1 MQKIIFYIIIMVF
14 SFLTKAVAQEERKD
28 KIEERKE
35 KIKERK
41 EPISNKLLS
50 FEKKVL
56 LISTGMEFLLA
67 KEKNELK
74 IKIDSLET
82 IFKQNKISEQE
93 FKDLKLKEAE
103 KSASRIEFGM
113 EFFRVNLDSLI
124 QKKIEKDSKE
134 ITLKIDTVNGKKV
147 YAYSKNIDGNYY
159 DIPIPIPNL
168 KVAKSNKTQINL
180 LDITMNNDSIYKN
193 YKKEHRTTTQIV
205 IATGFN
211 NLVTNGAIANSD
223 FGYLRSGFWEWG
235 VTLNTRLSKNS
246 NLLHLKYGLGFQYNM
261 LHATDNRVF
270 VDTGSETVLET
281 YPIDLK
287 DNHTYFRNVYF
298 VLPVHLE
305 FDFSKTEEKDGK
317 KIFKSHQGF
326 RFGLGGFAGVNTN
339 SKQFIRYE
347 LDGKKVRERTKADFN
362 VNDFTYGLSTYVGY
376 KATSLYVKYDLNPM
390 FKNNN
395 IDQNNVSLG
404 LRFDFN

>member
-41 EPISNKLLS
+41 ETISNKPMN
-50 FEKKVL
+50 FEKKVEQ
-56 LISTGMEFLLA
+56 ISSEMEFRLA
-67 KEKNELK
+67 REKNVLK
-74 IKIDSLET
+74 MKIDSLDT
-82 IFKQNKISEQE
+82 LLAQNKVTLEE
-93 FKDLKLKEAE
+93 VKLLKLKQAE
-103 KSASRIEFGM
+103 ISARSIEKNM
-113 EFFRVNLDSLI
+113 EFLKAKLDSLI
-124 QKKIEKDSKE
+124 QDKVEKGSKE
-134 ITLKIDTVNGKKV
+134 ITYRIDTINGNKVYIYSKVTDGRHYDILPLKIYQSEKDKLERKSKK
-147 YAYSKNIDGNYY
+147 
-159 DIPIPIPNL
+159 
-168 KVAKSNKTQINL
+168 
-180 LDITMNNDSIYKN
+180 
-193 YKKEHRTTTQIV
+193 TTSQVV
-205 IATGFN
+205 IATGVN
-211 NLVTNGAIANSD
+211 NLVTDGAVANSN
-223 FGYLRSGFWEWG
+223 FGYLRSVFWEWG
-235 VTLNTRLSKNS
+235 ITLNTRLSQNS
-246 NLLHLKYGLGFQYNM
+246 NLLHLKYGLSFQYNM

-270 VDTGSETVLET
+270 VDTGSETVLDT

-287 DNHTYFRNVYF
+287 DNHTYFKNVYL
-298 VLPVHLE
+298 VTPVHLE

-326 RFGLGGFAGVNTN
+326 RFGLGGFAGINTN

-347 LDGKKVRERTKADFN
+347 LDGKKVNEKTKADFN

-404 LRFDFN
+404 IRFDFN